1 MLSRLGQVRDDCGAM
16 TTTHSAPER
25 AALATTNVGRAG
37 RPPATAIAAS
47 GLALLTAG
55 FGAYGAV
62 YFTGL
67 DGFTDLG
74 LTFLVAYEF
83 LSVLGIVSAIGT
95 LRGRP
100 LAHAGLVLYA
110 TWMQVFTAFKV
121 GYIHETQAI
130 PFAVVG
136 LAVLVLSL
144 APATRRF
151 VGR

>member
-1 MLSRLGQVRDDCGAM
+1 M

-25 AALATTNVGRAG
+25 ATLDSTFTTPAARPG
-37 RPPATAIAAS
+37 RPPATAIAA
-47 GLALLTAG
+47 GALTLLVAG

-110 TWMQVFTAFKV
+110 TWMLVFTTFKV

-130 PFAVVG
+130 PFGVVG

-151 VGR
+151 AGR